1 MQYNIDYEILSY
13 TKYIKRL
20 NKILNKTL
28 FGKDGLV
35 CEKYIK

>member
-1 MQYNIDYEILSY
+1 LNIILH
-13 TKYIKRL
+13 IL